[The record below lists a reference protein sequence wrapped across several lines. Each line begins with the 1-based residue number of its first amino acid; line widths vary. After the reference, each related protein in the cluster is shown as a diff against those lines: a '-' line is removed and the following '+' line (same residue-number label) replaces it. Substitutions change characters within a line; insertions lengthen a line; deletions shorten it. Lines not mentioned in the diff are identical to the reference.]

1 MGYLKFA
8 WLAPLLASIVAVPAW
23 AQYGPGSHY
32 YGYGPGMMW
41 GGGWAGP
48 FFGLFMMAVA
58 FAILV
63 GLTVAVIRWLAGLGG
78 RHVLSPSKSTP
89 LDILKERF
97 ARGEIDKDEFQ
108 ERKKHLMD

>member
-1 MGYLKFA
+1 MEKLRVARF
-8 WLAPLLASIVAVPAW
+8 APLLASLVAVPAW

-41 GGGWAGP
+41 DESWAGP
-48 FFGLFMMAVA
+48 FFGLFIMAVA

-63 GLTVAVIRWLAGLGG
+63 GLTVAVIRWLIGLGEH
-78 RHVLSPSKSTP
+78 HVSPPSKSTP

>member
-1 MGYLKFA
+1 MYKLKAARF
-8 WLAPLLASIVAVPAW
+8 APLLASLVAAPAG
-23 AQYGPGSHY
+23 AQYGAGSPY

-41 GGGWAGP
+41 GGGWVGP

-63 GLTVAVIRWLAGLGG
+63 GLTVAVIRWLVGLGG
-78 RHVLSPSKSTP
+78 NHVSPPSKSTP

-97 ARGEIDKDEFQ
+97 ARGEIDKDEFE
-108 ERKKHLMD
+108 ERKRHLMS